1 MTMEEIRR
9 RVASE
14 EYDFLRK
21 EERLGDRMILL
32 GLGGSH
38 AYGTEN
44 EQSDL
49 DLRGC
54 ALNSRS
60 EILLGESPGQY
71 VDEETDTVIYSFRKL
86 ITLLTSVN
94 PNTIELLGLKP
105 EHYLYVSPVGQELL
119 NHKKL
124 FLSKRAVHSFG
135 SYAGQQLY
143 RLRQKSAGVM
153 NQRDLE
159 QHILKTLKR
168 MQFDLVPRYSAMP
181 EDSIK
186 LYIDQAVRDGYDTEI
201 FMDVRL
207 THYPLR
213 DYCSLWGELQNTV
226 KSYGK
231 IGKRN
236 EHALTHNKIGKHS
249 MHLIRLCLM
258 CLDLLEKGEIV
269 TFREKEHELLMDIRN
284 GVYLDE
290 SGKPT
295 AEFFEMV
302 NEFEK
307 RLEYAREHT
316 SLPDEPDYKEIN
328 EFVMSVNERVVR
340 GTI

>member
-9 RVASE
+9 KVASE

-54 ALNSRS
+54 ALNSR
-60 EILLGESPGQY
+60 
-71 VDEETDTVIYSFRKL
+71 
-86 ITLLTSVN
+86 
-94 PNTIELLGLKP
+94 
-105 EHYLYVSPVGQELL
+105 
-119 NHKKL
+119 
-124 FLSKRAVHSFG
+124 
-135 SYAGQQLY
+135 
-143 RLRQKSAGVM
+143 
-153 NQRDLE
+153 
-159 QHILKTLKR
+159 
-168 MQFDLVPRYSAMP
+168 
-181 EDSIK
+181 
-186 LYIDQAVRDGYDTEI
+186 
-201 FMDVRL
+201 
-207 THYPLR
+207 
-213 DYCSLWGELQNTV
+213 
-226 KSYGK
+226 
-231 IGKRN
+231 
-236 EHALTHNKIGKHS
+236 
-249 MHLIRLCLM
+249 
-258 CLDLLEKGEIV
+258 
-269 TFREKEHELLMDIRN
+269 KEHDLLMDIRS
-284 GVYLDE
+284 GAYLDE

-295 AEFFEMV
+295 ADFFEMV

-316 SLPDEPDYKEIN
+316 SLPDEPDYKEID